1 MLKTTRLLLCLLGC
15 AAIAFGLR
23 IFLMGPNQTAK
34 TFGNLSDDLLG
45 MKAYSGGLE
54 HVNVDSEMRFF
65 SVFWIAVASIF
76 YG

>member
-1 MLKTTRLLLCLLGC
+1 
-15 AAIAFGLR
+15 
-23 IFLMGPNQTAK
+23 MGPNQTAK